1 MLIGIGFTACGKS
14 TMQRKTTKVNLIV
27 EFDGGMANVCHGS
40 AMVNHIYGSAAISDP
55 GLLKNIVA
63 LATLTQIA
71 GAIET
76 VIKGG
81 IDESNN

>member
-1 MLIGIGFTACGKS
+1 
-14 TMQRKTTKVNLIV
+14 
-27 EFDGGMANVCHGS
+27 
-40 AMVNHIYGSAAISDP
+40 MVNHIYGSAAISDP

-81 IDESNN
+81 IDESSN